1 MPGLKSIHIDISDP
15 LDCIN
20 IFRGYFSGTAASQSE
35 AM

>member
-1 MPGLKSIHIDISDP
+1 MPVLKSIHIGKWDP

-20 IFRGYFSGTAASQSE
+20 IFRGYFSGTAASQSD